1 MSRDL
6 DMMTSSSLISSSKL
20 VLDESV
26 SRQVERTVMEYLEA
40 PINPPVDRA
49 GLAQMMKGEMFMHGA
64 VDTPRH
70 KQCTSVIGK
79 FLLVEEKALEN
90 VIDSLVRSKRIGITQ
105 SGKLK
110 RMDLSKKV
118 SILGGAGGGMVQPTM
133 FTVIQQQRQNQSTVS
148 HLLPLQP
155 PQSTKAPFTPTA
167 AGAAN
172 RVGAEEGRPAIEVH
186 RNEVESGAR
195 PSNAAPQSSRSH
207 SVRAARAS

>member
-90 VIDSLVRSKRIGITQ
+90 FAEVEELRAKVIE
-105 SGKLK
+105 KLK
-110 RMDLSKKV
+110 A
-118 SILGGAGGGMVQPTM
+118 LGGSANKELVAIVKKYEP
-133 FTVIQQQRQNQSTVS
+133 STNPNKMKDVEALKN
-148 HLLPLQP
+148 LLNDVEN
-155 PQSTKAPFTPTA
+155 F
-167 AGAAN
+167 
-172 RVGAEEGRPAIEVH
+172 E
-186 RNEVESGAR
+186 NEV
-195 PSNAAPQSSRSH
+195 NSSENQ
-207 SVRAARAS
+207 